1 MIKFYGVNTEFLIS
15 VSGSQ
20 RGTHIYIWSYCFAW
34 NIHFNP
40 PQSAFTK
47 NPLHLI
53 LLSNIIYLN
62 SFKHTPRQI
71 PSYKTH
77 LTHRTRRP
85 SCGCGI
91 RPGPCLSSSP
101 RTTILCPRLP
111 SSPPPPAGR
120 CPLDPRSCDTTTTT
134 FEQFLAE
141 FKRGGGFLLH
151 QLFMLQMLLSEVPS
165 IYLCLLQLHL
175 DVLSFY

>member
-1 MIKFYGVNTEFLIS
+1 M
-15 VSGSQ
+15 
-20 RGTHIYIWSYCFAW
+20 
-34 NIHFNP
+34 
-40 PQSAFTK
+40 
-47 NPLHLI
+47 
-53 LLSNIIYLN
+53 N

-111 SSPPPPAGR
+111 SAPPPPAGR
-120 CPLDPRSCDTTTTT
+120 CPAASSQPQGRRPSAGRSAVSPDPVGLNYCSSSIFPPFPKCCWPTQPRYEPALPGCRRLPAHFSSSFLQISKGGRGVGDSCCIYCLCYKCCYLRYLPSTYA
-134 FEQFLAE
+134 FCN
-141 FKRGGGFLLH
+141 
-151 QLFMLQMLLSEVPS
+151 FM
-165 IYLCLLQLHL
+165 
-175 DVLSFY
+175 